1 MIKTLKDLH
10 FYISADLFRYM
21 TSCSF
26 KAFCRAWFIPG
37 FRYTFL
43 LRWCNYLSKK
53 NILFIFYLFF
63 RILLR
68 HYTFKY
74 GIEIPYKTKIGPGL
88 YIGHFGGTRI
98 NINATIGKNVNL
110 SPEVIIAV
118 GYNKNTSQFEY
129 PTIRDFVYI
138 GNNAKILGG
147 VTVGK
152 KAMIGVSSVV
162 TKDIPENA
170 VAVGVPAKIISY
182 DGSYAYVGSFH
193 PKTIVDNV

>member
-1 MIKTLKDLH
+1 MINSLKDLH

-21 TSCSF
+21 TSCTF

-37 FRYTFL
+37 FRYTFF
-43 LRWCNYLSKK
+43 LRWCNYLNKK
-53 NILFIFYLFF
+53 KYLIMIYPIF

-98 NINATIGKNVNL
+98 NVFAQVGKNVNL

-118 GYNKNTSQFEY
+118 GYNKKTAQFEY
-129 PTIRDFVYI
+129 PIIGDYVYI

-147 VTVGK
+147 VKIGDR
-152 KAMIGVSSVV
+152 AMIGVSSVV
-162 TKDIPENA
+162 TKDIPENS
-170 VAVGVPAKIISY
+170 VAVGSPSKIISY

-193 PKTIVDNV
+193 PKTIDYNV